1 MIKKLILLILT
12 GIFCSPIIGQEL
24 QYGVRPF
31 VLIEAMAES
40 PLKSKLLSCKN
51 QLPKKSNF
59 SIAHRGAPL
68 QFPEHTLES
77 NFAAYLMGAGIF
89 ECDVT
94 FTKDKQLV
102 CRHAQNDLHTTTNIL
117 LTPLANQC
125 TKPFTPVSDK
135 NPASAECRTSDITL
149 TEFKTLKG
157 KMDGFNRQA
166 KDRSEFMK
174 GTPSWRTDLYVNR
187 GGTLLTHRES
197 IELFKKFGGKF
208 TPELKAPSVPMPY
221 QGFSQEQ
228 YAQAL
233 IDEYK
238 MMRIPARDVFPQS
251 FNLND
256 VLYWIRSEPE
266 FGKQAVYLD
275 DRYLLKNFNPAKPE
289 ELKPTMQELYQQ
301 GVRYIGPPIWVLLTL
316 NDRNQIIPSEYAK
329 AAKVAGLNIITWT
342 LERDGPLVN
351 GGDWYHQ
358 SIKGAINNDGQTF
371 EVLDILAQQVGVK
384 GVFSDWPA
392 TVTYYAN
399 CVGLQ

>member
-12 GIFCSPIIGQEL
+12 GIFCSPIIGQEH

-31 VLIEAMAES
+31 ILIEAMPES
-40 PLKSKLLSCKN
+40 PLKNKLSSCRN

-125 TKPFTPVSDK
+125 TKSFNPVSDK

-166 KDRSEFMK
+166 KDRAEFMK

-256 VLYWIRSEPE
+256 ILYWIRNEPE

-289 ELKPTMQELYQQ
+289 ELKPTMQELYQL

-329 AAKVAGLNIITWT
+329 VAKAAGLNIITWT

-351 GGDWYHQ
+351 GGAWYHQ

-399 CVGLQ
+399 CMGLQ

>member
-1 MIKKLILLILT
+1 MKKLIFTLFLGT
-12 GIFCSPIIGQEL
+12 FCSPIIGQEL

-51 QLPKKSNF
+51 QLPKKTNF

-233 IDEYK
+233 IDDYK
-238 MMRIPARDVFPQS
+238 IMRIPARDVFPQS

-256 VLYWIRSEPE
+256 VLYWIRNEPE

-289 ELKPTMQELYQQ
+289 ELKPTMQELYQL

-351 GGDWYHQ
+351 GGAWYHQ

-399 CVGLQ
+399 CMGLQ

>member
-301 GVRYIGPPIWVLLTL
+301 GVRYIDPPIWVLLTL

>member
-12 GIFCSPIIGQEL
+12 GTFCSPIIGQEL

-77 NFAAYLMGAGIF
+77 NFAAYLMGAGVF

-102 CRHAQNDLHTTTNIL
+102 CRHAQNDLHSTTNIL
-117 LTPLANQC
+117 LTSLANQC

-256 VLYWIRSEPE
+256 VLYWIRNEPE

-289 ELKPTMQELYQQ
+289 ELKPTMQELYQL

-351 GGDWYHQ
+351 GGAWYHQ

-399 CVGLQ
+399 CMGLQ

>member
-256 VLYWIRSEPE
+256 VLYWIRNEPE

-289 ELKPTMQELYQQ
+289 ELKPTMQELYQL

-351 GGDWYHQ
+351 GGAWYHQ

-399 CVGLQ
+399 CMGLQ

>member
-1 MIKKLILLILT
+1 
-12 GIFCSPIIGQEL
+12 
-24 QYGVRPF
+24 
-31 VLIEAMAES
+31 
-40 PLKSKLLSCKN
+40 
-51 QLPKKSNF
+51 
-59 SIAHRGAPL
+59 
-68 QFPEHTLES
+68 
-77 NFAAYLMGAGIF
+77 
-89 ECDVT
+89 
-94 FTKDKQLV
+94 
-102 CRHAQNDLHTTTNIL
+102 
-117 LTPLANQC
+117 
-125 TKPFTPVSDK
+125 
-135 NPASAECRTSDITL
+135 
-149 TEFKTLKG
+149 
-157 KMDGFNRQA
+157 
-166 KDRSEFMK
+166 
-174 GTPSWRTDLYVNR
+174 
-187 GGTLLTHRES
+187 ES

-256 VLYWIRSEPE
+256 VLYWIRNEPE

-289 ELKPTMQELYQQ
+289 ELKPTMQELYQL

-351 GGDWYHQ
+351 GGAWYHQ
-358 SIKGAINNDGQTF
+358 SIKGAINNDGQTY

-399 CVGLQ
+399 CMGLQ